1 MLLLCFQN
9 KMNVLQIHIKPNNVF
24 KHKTLYIPI
33 QQMSSTKLSEIEE
46 SKLEEQRNRSVNI

>member
-1 MLLLCFQN
+1 
-9 KMNVLQIHIKPNNVF
+9 MNVLQIHIKPNNVF